1 MKLFPLVLA
10 YASADERAFSDSLD
24 FMQGNSNNWNKAE
37 ANKQFNDLISGTADY
52 FSNYYPA
59 DSNRAQ
65 RAAGKLS
72 ALLTDVQNDMQR
84 IAGKCSQTSRKR
96 RDVAERWS
104 VPINNPKTAMNE
116 LFWVHARWA
125 REEIYPGPKN
135 CSKKALRIY
144 KRLDRLKSISA
155 WQYCDKVDNSEGFCS
170 WAYFDNGKA
179 KSNPRKS
186 DWLNN
191 NFGPDSETP
200 FNVEACDEAWQ
211 GPTERDITCPFGGFI
226 QVKIH

>member
-1 MKLFPLVLA
+1 MPPIRSRRPSRKHS
-10 YASADERAFSDSLD
+10 YFSESCIYSYLR
-24 FMQGNSNNWNKAE
+24 QEWNKAE
-37 ANKQFNDLISGTADY
+37 ANKQFNDLISGTANY

-65 RAAGKLS
+65 RAVGKLS
-72 ALLTDVQNDMQR
+72 ALLTDVQGDMQR

-104 VPINNPKTAMNE
+104 VPINNPKTALNE

-170 WAYFDNGKA
+170 WAYFDV
-179 KSNPRKS
+179 SFY
-186 DWLNN
+186 LTIQ
-191 NFGPDSETP
+191 NFSL
-200 FNVEACDEAWQ
+200 
-211 GPTERDITCPFGGFI
+211 
-226 QVKIH
+226 